1 MSANGEIPA
10 LLALA
15 DGRTFSGTAVGTVA
29 DAPAV
34 GEVVFNTAMTGYQEV
49 LTDPSYHGQMV
60 TMTYPHQGN
69 YGINGGDVES
79 ERPHLS
85 GFIMRECER
94 LPSNW
99 RSEGDLDSYLK
110 QRGVAGIAGIDTR
123 ALTRHI
129 RDAGAQQGVI
139 VSGDA
144 ARDVDAAAQAAREA
158 PSIVGRDLVR
168 AVTCREPYDWT
179 EPSLGAAAPA
189 PRHKVI
195 AYDFGIKRNILRLL
209 VDNGCEVRVVPAD
222 TPAGEVLAA
231 RPDGVFL
238 SNGPGDPEPV
248 SYAVDRI
255 GRLLGNVPIFGI
267 CLGHQLLS
275 LALGGRTF
283 KMRFGHHGANQP
295 VKDLATGRVAI
306 TSQNHG
312 FAVDPDSLP
321 DTVEVTHLNL
331 NDMTVEGMRHKT
343 LPAFSVQYHP
353 EAAPGPHDARDLFAR
368 FTRMMDGQT
377 PGRGANA

>member
-15 DGRTFSGTAVGTVA
+15 DGRTFAGTAVGSLA
-29 DAPAV
+29 NAPAV

-69 YGINGGDVES
+69 YGVNAVDAES
-79 ERPHLS
+79 ARPHLS

-99 RSEGDLDSYLK
+99 RSEGDLDTYLK
-110 QRGVAGIAGIDTR
+110 ANGVAGIAGIDTR

-129 RDAGAQQGVI
+129 RDRGAQQGVI

-144 ARDVDAAAQAAREA
+144 AGDIDAARRAARAA

-168 AVTCREPYDWT
+168 AVTCEAAYDWT
-179 EPSLGAAAPA
+179 EPSPGTQAPA
-189 PRHKVI
+189 PRHRVI
-195 AYDFGIKRNILRLL
+195 AYDYGIKRNILRLL
-209 VDNGCEVRVVPAD
+209 VDHGCQVRVVPAD

-248 SYAVDRI
+248 GYAVDRI
-255 GRLLGNVPIFGI
+255 RRLLGSVPVFGI
-267 CLGHQLLS
+267 CLGHQLMA
-275 LALGGRTF
+275 LALGARTF

-295 VKDLATGRVAI
+295 VKDLVTGRVAI
-306 TSQNHG
+306 TAQNHG
-312 FAVDPDSLP
+312 FAVDPESLP
-321 DTVEVTHLNL
+321 DTLEVTHLNL

-368 FTRMMDGQT
+368 FVRMMDGRMA
-377 PGRGANA
+377 GRGATA